1 MTNQIPAAYY
11 KRAAEIMGYLPDVDF
26 MNIVAVLFAHD
37 TWIDRQN
44 ALVQPIL
51 ELPPEKEAEP
61 AEEPEPAKN
70 KRLGRK
76 RTVRAVIDGKTYGA
90 PSRYDLLHQLGI
102 SDCYNELFHAGRK
115 QTTLH
120 EEAERFAR
128 KLKSLLDVTVTEYFS
143 YGFDGKFYRVVLKD
157 SLFQYEEESK

>member
-1 MTNQIPAAYY
+1 MTNQIPATYY
-11 KRAAEIMGYLPDVDF
+11 KQAAEIMSDLPNVDF

-37 TWIDRQN
+37 TWIDSKN
-44 ALVQPIL
+44 ALVQPI
-51 ELPPEKEAEP
+51 PEPKP
-61 AEEPEPAKN
+61 AEEPEPAEN

-102 SDCYNELFHAGRK
+102 SDCYNYLFHCGRK
-115 QTTLH
+115 QTIR

-128 KLKSLLDVTVTEYFS
+128 KLKSLLGVTVTEYMS
-143 YGFDGKFYRVVLKD
+143 YGFDGKFYRIVLKD
-157 SLFQYEEESK
+157 GLSKYEEEVK

>member
-1 MTNQIPAAYY
+1 MTNQIPATYY
-11 KRAAEIMGYLPDVDF
+11 KRAAEIMGDLPDVDF

-44 ALVQPIL
+44 ALVQPI
-51 ELPPEKEAEP
+51 PEPKP

-90 PSRYDLLHQLGI
+90 SSRYDLLCQLGI
-102 SDCYNELFHAGRK
+102 SDCYDELFHCGRK
-115 QTTLH
+115 QTIR
-120 EEAERFAR
+120 EEAERFAE
-128 KLKSLLDVTVTEYFS
+128 KLKDLLGVTLSDYVS
-143 YGFDGKFYRVVLKD
+143 YDFGGMVHRVLLKNG
-157 SLFQYEEESK
+157 LTYAEEVK